1 MLLKSHFMKFCT
13 LLVNNIIWQIE
24 RRLTSVEQPVWK
36 IIMGQSLD
44 RAWDRCTEEGFC
56 RCLPV
61 LKQISC
67 WHLGLKNIP
76 STQSVPNDITHI
88 DLSYNELTTLHRDT
102 FRGLTHLTILDL
114 SRNRLN
120 FLPND
125 LLLDLDSLSTLR
137 LQENNLQRVDNQLF
151 LKLRSLK
158 ILDVSINHLSNAL
171 PLELFQ
177 SIYHIKVINFSNN
190 KLNKFPLLL
199 EQSELEELDISK
211 NEICAIDNKDLFEL
225 KKLKTLRL
233 SENSL
238 AEISD
243 DAFVNLVFLQHLY
256 LKKNFIIHISESLF
270 KSLKNLLI
278 LDLAAN
284 KIQSMHPFAF
294 HSLRK
299 VTELHLSQN
308 SLNHIPKNLFRS
320 MKGLKRLMLF
330 SNNFKYLHSN
340 SFEGLSSLSSLLLNN
355 NNLKDFDADVFSPLI
370 SLSKL
375 RLDSNKLQFLP
386 KDCLDNIPKLT
397 KIKLDKNPWHCDC
410 QSIYLARFLRKNFE
424 KLWNGEAGIPLC
436 LGPGELGGKQVSML
450 RFDHLCYGQWF
461 SMVNLAARVPV
472 KKQTTDAPALFFQQ
486 MEILNYQDKKTTLAT
501 EKPDFEEDLLR

>member
-1 MLLKSHFMKFCT
+1 
-13 LLVNNIIWQIE
+13 
-24 RRLTSVEQPVWK
+24 
-36 IIMGQSLD
+36 MGQSLD

-238 AEISD
+238 AFVSEEKFYNSYKRKPFQKLKEPFDIGFGSKQNPI
-243 DAFVNLVFLQHLY
+243 DASICF
-256 LKKNFIIHISESLF
+256 
-270 KSLKNLLI
+270 
-278 LDLAAN
+278 
-284 KIQSMHPFAF
+284 
-294 HSLRK
+294 
-299 VTELHLSQN
+299 SQ
-308 SLNHIPKNLFRS
+308 LE
-320 MKGLKRLMLF
+320 KGLKRLMLF